1 MLNLTKH
8 KKYIENLSSSQ
19 TTIDF
24 ILDEIRKMSQ
34 VDKIKAIVEL
44 TFVKN
49 IRGVKYLLPLNKYR
63 EQLQIADQ
71 IITPLKYIIDAELN
85 QLESDNSTKNV
96 KFVSHCLST
105 SRQKEDKNY
114 EQKQKGEVTFRR
126 EPKEAKQKA
135 LNEVN
140 LLSNFNNWG

>member
-49 IRGVKYLLPLNKYR
+49 IRGVKYILPLNKYR

-140 LLSNFNNWG
+140 LLSNFNDWG

>member
-140 LLSNFNNWG
+140 LLSNFNDWG